1 LNIMEIFVA
10 RQPIFDKRNKVF
22 GYELLYRSSLTNSY
36 HHNNGDQATISVIMN
51 SFAVIGMD
59 VLTGGSKAFINFTK
73 NLLGSNI
80 ASVLPPELVVIEVL
94 EDVEVSPE
102 VIAACKRLKQRGFL
116 LALDDFVLKNDLK
129 PLIEFADIIKVDFMK
144 TASSERRVLLREI
157 ASDQVKFLAEKVET
171 MADYQEALRLGYKYF
186 QGYFFSRPMVMS
198 GRDIPDYKLTYL
210 RIMQE
215 INRPE
220 FDFEQ
225 LENIIKH
232 NVSISYKLLRLIN
245 SVFFGLH
252 SQVNSIR
259 NALVLLGVKEI
270 KKWVTLIALR
280 GMAEDKPNELVITAL
295 IRAHLCEALADKV
308 GIADRKPDLF
318 LLGMFSLI
326 DALLDRSMEE
336 SLRGIPVA
344 EEIRGALLG
353 EANNLR
359 KVLDLVIFYE
369 KGDWD
374 QFNAHCRDLGL
385 ISEEFPELYLASL
398 GMVRK
403 VLG

>member
-1 LNIMEIFVA
+1 MEIFVA
-10 RQPIFDKRNKVF
+10 RQPIFDKKNKVF
-22 GYELLYRSSLTNSY
+22 GYELLYRSSLTNAY

-94 EDVEVSPE
+94 EDVEVSPD
-102 VIAACKRLKQRGFL
+102 VIAACKRLKQKGFL

-129 PLIEFADIIKVDFMK
+129 PLIEFADIIKIDFMK
-144 TASSERRVLLREI
+144 TVSSERRMLLREI

-252 SQVNSIR
+252 SKVNSIR

-295 IRAHLCEALADKV
+295 IRAHICEALADKV

-318 LLGMFSLI
+318 LMGMFSLI

-353 EANNLR
+353 EPNNLR
-359 KVLDLVIFYE
+359 KVLELVIFYE

-374 QFNAHCRDLGL
+374 RFNAQCRALGL
-385 ISEEFPELYLASL
+385 ISEEFPQLYFDSL
-398 GMVRK
+398 NMVQK